1 MDTVTYPD
9 SEVRGILE
17 EHFVA
22 AKCNAAEPQPEYQQ
36 LLRMARP
43 LWTPTFLF
51 LDPNLAEIR
60 RVVGYRPPSEFVPEL
75 HMALGLVELTQS
87 RPAAALER
95 FRTVADRYPQAEVA
109 PESLY
114 WAGISAFRCDGSNK
128 QTLVPAWM
136 ELRTR
141 YPKSAWWASASCI
154 LGTLVPANVECEC

>member
-1 MDTVTYPD
+1 MDTVTYPNL
-9 SEVRGILE
+9 EVREVLE

-22 AKCNAAEPQPEYQQ
+22 VKCNASVPQPEYPQ

-51 LDPNLAEIR
+51 LAPNLAEIR
-60 RVVGYRPPSEFVPEL
+60 RVVGYRPPSEFMPEL
-75 HMALGLVELTQS
+75 HMALGLVELTQG

-95 FRTVADRYPQAEVA
+95 FRTVANKYPLAEAA

-114 WAGISAFRCDGSNK
+114 WTGISMFRRGGDK
-128 QTLVPAWM
+128 QLLVPAWM
-136 ELRTR
+136 ELRAR

-154 LGTLVPANVECEC
+154 LGTLVPANVECDC